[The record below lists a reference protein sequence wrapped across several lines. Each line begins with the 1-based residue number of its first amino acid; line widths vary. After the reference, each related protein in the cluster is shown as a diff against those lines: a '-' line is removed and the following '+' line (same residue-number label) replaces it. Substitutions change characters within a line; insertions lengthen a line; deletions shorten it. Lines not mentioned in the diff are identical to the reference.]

1 MSLLN
6 TTVPDFSVK
15 AYHAG
20 AFKDVAA
27 ADLAGSWSVLFF
39 YPADF
44 SAVCPTELYD
54 LQEHYAQFAD
64 LGVRIYSVS
73 TDSHYSHQ
81 AWAESTP
88 LIDQLEFPML
98 ADHAQELSRALGVLI
113 PETGVAERATFII
126 DHDRQIKAIEISD
139 GPVARKAD
147 ELVRKAKAA
156 QFVAATGKIAPAT
169 WALPTASG
177 Q

>member
-6 TTVPDFSVK
+6 TIVPQFAVK

-20 AFKDVAA
+20 AFEDVNEKKL
-27 ADLAGSWSVLFF
+27 DGHWSVLFF

-54 LQEHYAQFAD
+54 LQEHYAEFAKM
-64 LGVRIYSVS
+64 GVEVYSVS

-81 AWAESTP
+81 GWAESTP
-88 LIDQLEFPML
+88 MIDQIAYPML
-98 ADHAQELSRALGVLI
+98 ADHAQALCVALGVLI
-113 PETGVAERATFII
+113 AGAGVAERATFIL
-126 DHDRQIKAIEISD
+126 DPERRIKAIEISD

-147 ELVRKAKAA
+147 ELVRKVKAA

-169 WALPTASG
+169 WAVPQA
-177 Q
+177 QA